1 MIKMNKLN
9 LTKGKIIGYIIALV
23 GIALSAVLIVLLN
36 SFDKVELVSTYN
48 RTFEK
53 ATVTKITKD
62 TLEEDGERYGN
73 QEVVLKIKTGSY
85 AGKEL
90 SAISPNGN
98 LFGAPCTVGL
108 DVVAIVSANDG
119 GEPVV
124 TVYSRDREYVVY
136 AFVALFVIML
146 WLVGGKKGIKSAV
159 CLALTFVL
167 TCIQRLFAVLGGG
180 DYMRPVYRHNDI
192 LCCGSEC
199 EICQCYRRN
208 GIRSAGGRRAGSDIR
223 STCRNQR
230 L

>member
-62 TLEEDGERYGN
+62 NLEEDGERYGN

-108 DVVAIVSANDG
+108 DVVAIVTRFSV
-119 GEPVV
+119 PFQCF
-124 TVYSRDREYVVY
+124 YR
-136 AFVALFVIML
+136 LFIGL
-146 WLVGGKKGIKSAV
+146 PLCFI
-159 CLALTFVL
+159 
-167 TCIQRLFAVLGGG
+167 FAVLIF
-180 DYMRPVYRHNDI
+180 DFHK
-192 LCCGSEC
+192 
-199 EICQCYRRN
+199 
-208 GIRSAGGRRAGSDIR
+208 AF
-223 STCRNQR
+223 
-230 L
+230 

>member
-1 MIKMNKLN
+1 MNKLN
-9 LTKGKIIGYIIALV
+9 LTKGKIIGYIIVLV
-23 GIALSAVLIVLLN
+23 GIVLSAVLIVLLN

-62 TLEEDGERYGN
+62 NLEEDGERYGN

-136 AFVALFVIML
+136 AFIALFVIML

-167 TCIQRLFAVLGGG
+167 TIFVYFPL
-180 DYMRPVYRHNDI
+180 VYR
-192 LCCGSEC
+192 GFSPFW
-199 EICQCYRRN
+199 RR
-208 GIRSAGGRRAGSDIR
+208 RSYASCLP
-223 STCRNQR
+223 S
-230 L
+230 

>member
-62 TLEEDGERYGN
+62 NLEEDGERYGN

-136 AFVALFVIML
+136 AFVALFVI
-146 WLVGGKKGIKSAV
+146 
-159 CLALTFVL
+159 
-167 TCIQRLFAVLGGG
+167 
-180 DYMRPVYRHNDI
+180 
-192 LCCGSEC
+192 
-199 EICQCYRRN
+199 CQCYRRN